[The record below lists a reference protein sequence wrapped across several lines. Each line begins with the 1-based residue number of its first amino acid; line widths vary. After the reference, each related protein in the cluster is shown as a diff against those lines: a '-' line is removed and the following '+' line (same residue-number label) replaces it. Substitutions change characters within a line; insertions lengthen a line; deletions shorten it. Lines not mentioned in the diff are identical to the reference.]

1 MGTNFSKS
9 IDYEK
14 DLHIL
19 FDIYPTVN
27 YANSSNSNH
36 NVLEKNIRFR
46 EYIHKKVK
54 RSIQRITNIQFH
66 IPEQKF
72 IIHCHVDI
80 SNLKIYYKIFITIEF
95 ITHKQ
100 CINDQ
105 KEHSNFKVITYKLL
119 EKTIMDSFTRDIE
132 NKVNIKIDKTNFIYL
147 DLGAICKLIITP

>member
-1 MGTNFSKS
+1 MGIDFSKS

-14 DLHIL
+14 DLHIT
-19 FDIYPTVN
+19 FDIYPTIN
-27 YANSSNSNH
+27 YGNSSNYNH

-54 RSIQRITNIQFH
+54 RSIHRITNIQFH

-72 IIHCHVDI
+72 KIYCHVDI

-100 CINDQ
+100 CIDDKTEQ
-105 KEHSNFKVITYKLL
+105 SNFKVITYKLL
-119 EKTIMDSFTRDIE
+119 KKTIMDRFTRDIE
-132 NKVNIKIDKTNFIYL
+132 NKVNIKIDKTNFINL
-147 DLGAICKLIITP
+147 DVGAICKLIITP